1 MADFKMKPGSKEND
15 TPGGTSTAQTKTNKK
30 LSNSSA
36 RGGYGRMGSGK
47 STNNPSGARI
57 SSYGISKGNTKAVK
71 ETKTPT
77 NTGKFN
83 NFSRFSGATA
93 PDTSSLYDKGKK
105 FNLPE
110 TKKSSTPKAEAPKAT
125 PKKSPKE
132 IRQEKRSEIRS
143 SRTSARSEKRAA
155 RNTKRIAR
163 LEKSKTKQ
171 EGKKKLSRN
180 KGSVNQAAKAARISN
195 LESRIAKKRKKTY

>member
-30 LSNSSA
+30 LSNSSSDMSVV
-36 RGGYGRMGSGK
+36 RSYFNKMKNIGKKK
-47 STNNPSGARI
+47 ST
-57 SSYGISKGNTKAVK
+57 GNIKAVK
-71 ETKTPT
+71 ENKTPT
-77 NTGKFN
+77 NTGAFN

-195 LESRIAKKRKKTY
+195 LTSRIEKKKKKTY